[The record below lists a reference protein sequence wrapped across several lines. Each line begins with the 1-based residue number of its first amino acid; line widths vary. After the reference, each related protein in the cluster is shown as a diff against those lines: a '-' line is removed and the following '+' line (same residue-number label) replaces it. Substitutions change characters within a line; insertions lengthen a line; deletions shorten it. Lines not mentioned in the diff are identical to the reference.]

1 MIFKEHTMTFEFES
15 FEQEPCYVI
24 SVAAKIIGVHE
35 QTLRYYER
43 LGICIPSR
51 TTGRHR
57 LYSAKDLEKLQK
69 IKTLIEDMGVNL
81 AGAQLALQLMQQVI
95 ELRKEIENLKLL
107 VDHYRKEVE
116 NNGGDDGYQTR

>member
-1 MIFKEHTMTFEFES
+1 MLKEHVMTFQFEA

>member
-1 MIFKEHTMTFEFES
+1 MPFDFQA
-15 FEQEPCYVI
+15 FEQAPCYII

-57 LYSAKDLEKLQK
+57 LYSAKDLEKLRK

-95 ELRKEIENLKLL
+95 ELRKEIETLKLL
-107 VDHYRKEVE
+107 LEHYRKDVE
-116 NNGGDDGYQTR
+116 SNGENDVYQAR